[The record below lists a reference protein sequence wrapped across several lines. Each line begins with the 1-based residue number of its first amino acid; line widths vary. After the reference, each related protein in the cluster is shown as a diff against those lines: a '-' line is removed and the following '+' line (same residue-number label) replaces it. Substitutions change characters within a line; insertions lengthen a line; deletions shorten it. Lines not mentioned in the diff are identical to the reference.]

1 VDVVDSSAGFSEPQG
16 NDDARTD
23 PPAEVVAVAAKAFE
37 AGKDL
42 IGQGDYRQAAELLE
56 SVVRLFPAE
65 ASAQCLLGVSRF
77 NDGDEAAALMPF
89 ATCVYLEPDHKDART
104 GLGMTLRALG
114 CTEQAPVHLAHAAHL
129 GHPQA
134 PAVLAEMGMDFCR
147 KCGAPRNRPDPAAT
161 SLSAGPCQR
170 CTGKPLEMTPPSRR
184 TWSWAHLP
192 EEDYRSRITLP
203 GSRLFD
209 LGTAY
214 LTRYRDGGGADD
226 IDQAITYLE
235 LAAATAP
242 DSTVPKHLS
251 QLATAYRQRF
261 ECHGLPADL
270 DYAIECREQALALA
284 SRDDPVR
291 VIILSSLGLAYSV
304 RYQVSGAGSDLD
316 RAVALTERALKE
328 SPASEDDRT
337 SAMANAAMIY
347 RLRYR
352 CTHAPEDLDRS
363 IELHEQ
369 TLRATRADHPRSPGR
384 LINFSVALADRYRR
398 DRYRRDKA
406 SDDLDQAIDIAERA
420 VTATPREDHNRPSR
434 LHNLGLVRLERY
446 EARGLR
452 PDLEGGIEA
461 LRQAE
466 AAIPDGSPSVAHVVS
481 SLANA
486 CLMSGAVRQS
496 IGKPMLPALV
506 RRLASAD
513 GSPPPDRVLAGTTV
527 GTLANALGEHA
538 TAGSVLNA
546 AIGLLPAVV
555 RRDATWSDRERLL
568 GAHLGLVSQA
578 IAAYCAMNDPAGA
591 VEVAESGRGLQL
603 AAELDMS
610 SELTDLDLRL
620 PELAEAFGQVRG
632 RLSTTSADPG
642 GNLAPLWTR
651 YEDLVSRIRDNPGF
665 SDFLRPPKLADLQH
679 AAAGGTVIMVNSAR
693 DRSDAILVSL
703 DRDPVH
709 IPLDSLAADDVVANA
724 KAFLA
729 AVQDPGSLA
738 GSQDLLSG
746 ILGWLWE
753 TIGRP
758 VSRKI
763 PSDGRPQRV
772 WWMPTGLLGL
782 FPLHA
787 AGHPG
792 QPGALDA
799 FISSYTPTL
808 RVLAH
813 ARTRPPATARR
824 QLTIALAHTAG
835 LPDLPGTIAEAL
847 NLNRTCGGA
856 PPLLDQEATIGRV
869 RTSLP
874 DATWV
879 HFACHARADYSAPS
893 NGGLRLYDGLLTI
906 PEISRC
912 HLGSAELAYLSAC
925 STAHRSWD
933 HIDESVNVASVFHL
947 AGFRHVI
954 ASLWPLNDGVAPEA
968 SRSFYRSLQQGPSAS
983 SAAQALHQVTHEL
996 RTKYSDRPDLWA
1008 SLIHSGP

>member
-1 VDVVDSSAGFSEPQG
+1 VDTAGSSPGFSEPQAK
-16 NDDARTD
+16 DDAQAD
-23 PPAEVVAVAAKAFE
+23 FPAEVVAAAAQAFE

-42 IGQGDYRQAAELLE
+42 VGQGNYRRAAELFE
-56 SVVRLFPAE
+56 SVVRLFPAD

-77 NDGDEAAALMPF
+77 NDGDDAGALMPF
-89 ATCVYLEPDHKDART
+89 ATCVYLKPDHVNARA

-114 CTEQAPVHLAHAAHL
+114 CAEQAPVHLARAAFL

-134 PAVLAEMGMDFCR
+134 PDILAEMGMDFCR
-147 KCGAPRNRPDPAAT
+147 KCGAPQNRPGGRAAT

-170 CTGKPLEMTPPSRR
+170 CAGKPSAMSSPRRR

-203 GSRLFD
+203 SSRLFD

-214 LTRYRDGGGADD
+214 LTRYRDGSGSDD

-235 LAAATAP
+235 LAVATAP

-270 DYAIECREQALALA
+270 DYAIDCREQALALA
-284 SRDDPVR
+284 SQHDPDR

-304 RYQVSGAGSDLD
+304 RYQVGGAGSDLD
-316 RAVALTERALKE
+316 RAVSLTERALQA
-328 SPASEDDRT
+328 SPASEYDRT
-337 SAMANAAMIY
+337 SAMANAAIIY

-352 CTHAPEDLDRS
+352 RSRAPGDLDRS
-363 IELHEQ
+363 VELHEQ
-369 TLRATRADHPRSPGR
+369 TLKATREDHPRFAGR
-384 LINFSVALADRYRR
+384 LTNFSVALADRYRR
-398 DRYRRDKA
+398 GKA
-406 SDDLDQAIDIAERA
+406 PDDLDRAIDIAERS
-420 VTATPREDHNRPSR
+420 VTATPKEDHNRPSR
-434 LHNLGLVRLERY
+434 LHNLGLVRLKRY
-446 EARGLR
+446 EERGLAA
-452 PDLEGGIEA
+452 DLAEGIEA

-466 AAIPDGSPSVAHVVS
+466 ATTPDGNLSVAYVVS

-486 CLMSGAVRQS
+486 CLRSGAVRQS

-513 GSPPPDRVLAGTTV
+513 GSPAPDRVHAGTTV

-538 TAGSVLNA
+538 TARNVLDD
-546 AIGLLPAVV
+546 AIGLLPAVAG
-555 RRDATWSDRERLL
+555 RDTSWADREYRF
-568 GAHLGLVSQA
+568 AEHLGLVSQA
-578 IAAYCAMNDPAGA
+578 IAACCAMNDPAGA
-591 VEVAESGRGLQL
+591 VEIAESGRGLQL

-610 SELTDLDLRL
+610 SELADLDQQL
-620 PELAEAFGQVRG
+620 PELAGAFRQVRD
-632 RLSTTSADPG
+632 RLTTASADPG
-642 GNLAPLWTR
+642 GNLALLWTR

-665 SDFLRPPKLADLQH
+665 AQFLRPPKLADLQH
-679 AAAGGTVIMVNSAR
+679 AAADGTVIMVNSGR
-693 DRSDAILVSL
+693 DRSDAILVSR

-709 IPLDSLAADDVVANA
+709 VPLDGLAADDVVANA
-724 KAFLA
+724 EAFLA
-729 AVQDPGSLA
+729 AIRDPGSVA
-738 GSQDLLSG
+738 GLQNLLPG

-763 PSDGRPQRV
+763 PSSGRPQRV

-782 FPLHA
+782 LPLHA

-792 QPGALDA
+792 EPGALDA
-799 FISSYTPTL
+799 FVSSYTPTL

-813 ARTRPPATARR
+813 ARARPPATARR
-824 QLTIALAHTAG
+824 QLTIALAHTPG

-847 NLNRTCGGA
+847 SLSRTCGGT
-856 PPLLDQEATIGRV
+856 PLLLDQEATVSRV
-869 RTSLP
+869 LTALP

-933 HIDESVNVASVFHL
+933 HVDESVNVASVFHL

-954 ASLWPLNDGVAPEA
+954 ASLWPLDDSVAPAA
-968 SRSFYRSLQQGPSAS
+968 SRSFYQSLQQGPSAAN
-983 SAAQALHQVTHEL
+983 AAQALHQVTREL
-996 RTKYSDRPDLWA
+996 QTVYPDRPDLWA

>member
-1 VDVVDSSAGFSEPQG
+1 VGEVDSSAGFSEPQQ
-16 NDDARTD
+16 NNDARTGM
-23 PPAEVVAVAAKAFE
+23 PAEVVAMAVKACE
-37 AGKDL
+37 TGRDL
-42 IGQGDYRQAAELLE
+42 VQRGDYRQAAEILE
-56 SVVRLFPAE
+56 SVVRLFPVE
-65 ASAQCLLGVSRF
+65 ADAQCLLGVSRF

-89 ATCVYLEPDHKDART
+89 ATCIYLEPDHRDART

-114 CTEQAPVHLAHAAHL
+114 CTEQAPVHLARAAYL

-134 PAVLAEMGMDFCR
+134 SAVLAEMGLDFCR
-147 KCGAPRNRPDPAAT
+147 KCGAPKKIPDGPAAT
-161 SLSAGPCQR
+161 SLSTGQCRR
-170 CTGKPLEMTPPSRR
+170 CAGKPPEITSPRRR

-192 EEDYRSRITLP
+192 EDDYRSRITLP
-203 GSRLFD
+203 SSKFFD
-209 LGTAY
+209 LGSAY

-242 DSTVPKHLS
+242 ESAVPKNLS

-261 ECHGLPADL
+261 VCHGLPADL
-270 DYAIECREQALALA
+270 DYAIDCREQALALA
-284 SRDDPVR
+284 SHDDPEL

-304 RYQVSGAGSDLD
+304 RYQVGGAGSDLD
-316 RAVALTERALKE
+316 RAVELAERALK
-328 SPASEDDRT
+328 ASLAGEDDRT

-347 RLRYR
+347 RLRYHY
-352 CTHAPEDLDRS
+352 THAPKDLDRS
-363 IELHEQ
+363 VELHEQ
-369 TLRATRADHPRSPGR
+369 TLRGTLADHPRVAGR
-384 LINFSVALADRYRR
+384 MTNFSVALADRYWR
-398 DRYRRDKA
+398 DEA

-420 VTATPREDHNRPSR
+420 VAATPKEDHNRPSR

-446 EARGLR
+446 EARRMR
-452 PDLEGGIEA
+452 PDLELGIDA

-466 AAIPDGSPSVAHVVS
+466 ATTPDGSPSAAYVVS

-486 CLMSGAVRQS
+486 CLRFGAATQS
-496 IGKPMLPALV
+496 IGKPVLPVLV

-513 GSPPPDRVLAGTTV
+513 GSPPPDRVHAGTTV

-538 TAGSVLNA
+538 TARSVLNA
-546 AIGLLPAVV
+546 AIGLLPAVA
-555 RRDATWSDRERLL
+555 RKDATWSDRERLL

-578 IAAYCAMNDPAGA
+578 IASYCAMNDPAGA
-591 VEVAESGRGLQL
+591 VEIAESGRGLQL

-610 SELTDLDLRL
+610 SELTDLDQRL
-620 PELAEAFGQVRG
+620 PELAEAFRQVRG
-632 RLSTTSADPG
+632 RLTTASVDSG
-642 GNLAPLWTR
+642 GNLAPMWTR
-651 YEDLVSRIRDNPGF
+651 YGDLVSRIRDNPGF
-665 SDFLRPPKLADLQH
+665 ADFQRPPQLADLQR
-679 AAAGGTVIMVNSAR
+679 AAAGGTVIIINSAR
-693 DRSDAILVSL
+693 DRADAILVSS
-703 DRDPVH
+703 DGDPVPV
-709 IPLDSLAADDVVANA
+709 PLDSLRADDVVANA

-729 AVQDPGSLA
+729 ATRDPGNLA
-738 GSQDLLSG
+738 RLQNLLPG
-746 ILGWLWE
+746 ILGWLWD

-758 VSRKI
+758 VSQKI

-792 QPGALDA
+792 EPGALDA
-799 FISSYTPTL
+799 FVSSYTPTL

-813 ARTRPPATARR
+813 ARARPPATARR
-824 QLTIALAHTAG
+824 QLTIALARTPG

-847 NLNRTCGGA
+847 NLSRTCAGT
-856 PPLLDQEATIGRV
+856 PLLLDQEATVGRV
-869 RTSLP
+869 LTALP

-893 NGGLRLYDGLLTI
+893 NGGLRLHDGLLSI

-925 STAHRSWD
+925 STAHRSWE

-947 AGFRHVI
+947 AGFRHVV
-954 ASLWPLNDGVAPEA
+954 ASLWPLDDTVAPDA
-968 SRSFYRSLQQGPSAS
+968 SRSFYHSLQQGPNATN
-983 SAAQALHQVTHEL
+983 AAHALHQVTREL
-996 RTKYSDRPDLWA
+996 RTKYSNRPDLWA